1 MITKRYHSVSYDI
14 KYIQGKLAL
23 LHKAKER
30 AMSLLL
36 SAIEAFKKAELR
48 YSKALAVESPSV
60 TPCDSDDDDDSY
72 SGFESTSDDE
82 D

>member
-1 MITKRYHSVSYDI
+1 M
-14 KYIQGKLAL
+14 G
-23 LHKAKER
+23 
-30 AMSLLL
+30 LLL

-48 YSKALAVESPSV
+48 DGEALAVDSPSV
-60 TPCDSDDDDDSY
+60 TPCDSDDDDSY

>member
-1 MITKRYHSVSYDI
+1 MTTKRYHSVSHDT

-30 AMSLLL
+30 AMGLLL

-48 YSKALAVESPSV
+48 DGEALAVDSPSV
-60 TPCDSDDDDDSY
+60 TSCDSDDDDSY

>member
-1 MITKRYHSVSYDI
+1 MM
-14 KYIQGKLAL
+14 G
-23 LHKAKER
+23 
-30 AMSLLL
+30 LLL

-48 YSKALAVESPSV
+48 DSKALAVDSPSV